1 MNKITY
7 LLTTF
12 ALGFYVPTVS
22 GQNPAPATEKPN
34 IVFILADDL
43 GYGEIGCFG
52 QELIQTPTLDRLAVE
67 GMKLTEHYSGS
78 PVCASSRCT
87 LLTGKHTGNAI
98 IRNNRELGG
107 WGAEE
112 PEGQFPLPTG
122 TPTISSMLQSNGYA
136 TGAFGKWGLGGPQ
149 TTGLPNDHG
158 FDEFYGYICQRVAH
172 NYYPTHLWKNSEK
185 EMLKGNE
192 EWFSAH
198 QKIESPVGFEKFS
211 GQTYAPDRIL
221 EETISFI
228 DTHAKEPFFVYFA
241 SIIPH
246 VALQIPDAELDL
258 YPADLC

>member
-12 ALGFYVPTVS
+12 ALGFYIPTVS

-52 QELIQTPTLDRLAVE
+52 QELIQTPTIDRLAVE

-112 PEGQFPLPTG
+112 PEGQFPLRYLLHFCSVQSLTY
-122 TPTISSMLQSNGYA
+122 LQEMENL
-136 TGAFGKWGLGGPQ
+136 LGRGF
-149 TTGLPNDHG
+149 TT
-158 FDEFYGYICQRVAH
+158 
-172 NYYPTHLWKNSEK
+172 T
-185 EMLKGNE
+185 
-192 EWFSAH
+192 
-198 QKIESPVGFEKFS
+198 
-211 GQTYAPDRIL
+211 
-221 EETISFI
+221 
-228 DTHAKEPFFVYFA
+228 
-241 SIIPH
+241 
-246 VALQIPDAELDL
+246 AE
-258 YPADLC
+258 